1 MIEYECEKDNC
12 YFDIDKEDVKKSKVD
27 GKYIAC
33 PICGSR
39 NIKKRE
45 DIESIMQERSAVEQ

>member
-1 MIEYECEKDNC
+1 MIEYECKKDNC
-12 YFDIDKEDVKKSKVD
+12 YFDIDKEDVIRAEMED
-27 GKYIAC
+27 KYIAC

-45 DIESIMQERSAVEQ
+45 DIESIMQERSAVNI

>member
-1 MIEYECEKDNC
+1 MIEYECKKDNC
-12 YFDIDKEDVKKSKVD
+12 YFDIDKEDVKRAEIED
-27 GKYIAC
+27 KYIAC

-45 DIESIMQERSAVEQ
+45 DIESIMQERSAVNI